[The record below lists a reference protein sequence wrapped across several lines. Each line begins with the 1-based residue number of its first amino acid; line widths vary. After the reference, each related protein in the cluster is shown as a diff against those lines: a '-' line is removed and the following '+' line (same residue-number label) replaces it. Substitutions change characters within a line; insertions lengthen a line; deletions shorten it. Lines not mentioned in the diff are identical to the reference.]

1 MSFFKKLN
9 TLVRAHINDVIDRDD
24 DSPISRSRR
33 KFLARHDIQEG
44 LSGDVAGLRRR
55 VDEALAYQDELQSR
69 ADKLYAE
76 ISEWDEKADKAVAE
90 GREQDARFAVERLQ
104 QAQRELEMNESA
116 LREHRSVT
124 EELISQVNTLEAI
137 VDQSRRESQS
147 GAANDTDEESAA
159 DDHSLA
165 QQISERMDRTREQLA
180 TLINAR
186 RQEATFTTG
195 EPYTPEQRA
204 SADDATEQDSEVPA
218 APRAPVDRK
227 KVDDDLARRLSR
239 LSKPEKDN
247 PDT

>member
-9 TLVRAHINDVIDRDD
+9 TLVRAHINDVVDRGD

-44 LSGDVAGLRRR
+44 LSGDVAGLRKR
-55 VDEALAYQDELQSR
+55 VDEALAYQDELQTR
-69 ADKLYAE
+69 TDKLYAE
-76 ISEWDEKADKAVAE
+76 ISEWDQKADQAVAE

-104 QAQRELEMNESA
+104 QAQRELEMNEAA
-116 LREHRSVT
+116 LREHRTVT
-124 EELISQVNTLEAI
+124 EELISQVNMLEAI

-147 GAANDTDEESAA
+147 DAVDDTEEAATE
-159 DDHSLA
+159 DHSLA
-165 QQISERMDRTREQLA
+165 QQISERLDRTRDQL
-180 TLINAR
+180 TSLINAR

-195 EPYTPEQRA
+195 EPYTPEQRVA
-204 SADDATEQDSEVPA
+204 SRETPQDDSPPPA

-247 PDT
+247 PDS